1 MKLTTNKPSFSA
13 RVDISLSK
21 EIMREIS
28 PTAQKAFKEL
38 KQHAKYDRRHNLSLN
53 IAASKMPLGN
63 REFPV
68 FFYFQ
73 RELKRDNTKIIK
85 KITIDARQPNWN
97 DVLSSGEKLIKFY
110 ENIAFSTLPPKPKK
124 SLYDRFIVDI
134 VKKYFF

>member
-38 KQHAKYDRRHNLSLN
+38 IQHANKDGRHNLSLM
-53 IAASKMPLGN
+53 IVASKKPLGN
-63 REFPV
+63 HEFPV
-68 FFYFQ
+68 QFDF
-73 RELKRDNTKIIK
+73 LKKHTEGT
-85 KITIDARQPNWN
+85 TIRTVSTVDARQPNWN

>member
-97 DVLSSGEKLIKFY
+97 DVLSSGEKI
-110 ENIAFSTLPPKPKK
+110 N
-124 SLYDRFIVDI
+124 
-134 VKKYFF
+134 KY